1 MGQLTDKV
9 VVVTGAS
16 RGIGRVIAQRF
27 FAEGATVTIGS
38 RSDTAVAGVAWVE
51 TDVADPTSADALIAH
66 AVANHGR
73 LDVLVNNAGV
83 QLEKPVTESTDDD
96 YEFVMGVN
104 VRGTFNCCRAAIPH
118 LASNGGGSIIN
129 IGSVA
134 GQVADQRMAL
144 YNASKGAVHALTRS
158 IAIDHGRDGVR
169 CNAIA
174 PGWIETELAEAAF
187 AEMDDPVAARADAIA
202 RHPVPR
208 LGDPADVAGLAVW
221 LAGDA
226 ASFVNG
232 SVFTIDGGL
241 TAGSPIRDPY
251 PA

>member
-27 FAEGATVTIGS
+27 FAEGALVTIGS
-38 RSDTAVAGVAWVE
+38 RSDTSVAGVEWIE
-51 TDVADPTSADALIAH
+51 TDVASAASAQALIAH
-66 AVANHGR
+66 AVDTHGQ

-83 QLEKPVTESTDDD
+83 QVEKPVTETTDDD
-96 YEFVMGVN
+96 YELVMGVN

-118 LASNGGGSIIN
+118 LADAGGGSIIN

-134 GQVADQRMAL
+134 GQLADQRMAL

-158 IAIDHGRDGVR
+158 IAIDHGREGVR

-187 AEMDDPVAARADAIA
+187 AQMDDPAEARADAIS

-221 LAGDA
+221 LASDGA
-226 ASFVNG
+226 GFVTG